1 MKLILFLFLL
11 TITNSALALSKT
23 DLDDLLSQFFLN
35 QESELNKNESPNR
48 NLSFTR
54 ISKLGTGTSTISGTI
69 TESTLAPVENY
80 LIKLIKVENGS
91 YFEVSDALTN
101 EFGAYEFSSL
111 LEGKYVVFSGTTTDE
126 YLDYLWKP
134 ANVGG
139 PVLCSGCVKQVDSQF
154 DLLVGESKSVDLVI
168 EKGGV
173 ISGNATDALLQVVSL
188 TSLAVILY
196 SENNDYQVRAI
207 EDNTAGTYIF
217 KGVPNGNYKVYLTSQ
232 VTNESLFN
240 EYIPQ
245 IYEGGEC
252 VSCIDKVKQG
262 FGENLIISNLGTITD
277 INFVL
282 RKGASI
288 EGIVVDENTLEPDYS
303 VAIVVLVNEA
313 GDAVSFAG
321 ILGFWSNEG
330 GAYKIGGLLP
340 GRYYVYTYTTVTA
353 SFNSIT
359 PFQRMLFANKPCP
372 YKNCDFTKA
381 DVIEITGNE
390 TISDID
396 FLLKLGGLIK
406 GTVIDSATGNP
417 PIMDGDLFVEVYD
430 ADENVVGGSRISP
443 NTGGE
448 YTTGGIAEGVYS
460 VKIGNTRTGESA
472 KPYIEEK
479 FDNIE
484 CVGLACDLSTG
495 NVNVVTDQQTFDID
509 FSLDKGYSI
518 SGNIIDFGLA
528 VGIGN
533 INLILYKSLENG
545 NNIKY
550 ASFTKSRNIEL
561 DELGNVAL
569 IGSYQFSGLPEGD
582 YYLVTNNG
590 SNLPFGQDNPEIHG
604 LWIDKLYGDVLCPG
618 STCDISQGTIIT
630 VNAANPSVSDIN
642 INLTEGAIISGRVFD
657 INKQIVEGININLFN
672 ATGNIIGQ
680 FKTDSNGIYQT
691 TGLITGSYYLTTSSH
706 VLWRDV
712 KYGDDLC
719 DLSCDP
725 LQGDVINLS
734 NQQQLNNIDFHLT
747 RIDGDIFINGFE

>member
-1 MKLILFLFLL
+1 MKITLLILIL
-11 TITNSALALSKT
+11 TLTNTVLAQTNSAN
-23 DLDDLLSQFFLN
+23 DDMLSQFLIDQDVGLNENNRIYKKFSLLN
-35 QESELNKNESPNR
+35 Q
-48 NLSFTR
+48 
-54 ISKLGTGTSTISGTI
+54 SKSGAGTSSISGTI
-69 TESTLAPVENY
+69 TGINLGPIENY
-80 LIKLIKVENGS
+80 TINLIKVENGS
-91 YFEVSDALTN
+91 YLSISDTLTD
-101 EFGAYEFSSL
+101 EFGTYTFSELS
-111 LEGKYVVFSGTTTDE
+111 EGKYVILTGTTTDE

-139 PVLCSGCVKQVDSQF
+139 PVLCSGCLKQVDSQF

-288 EGIVVDENTLEPDYS
+288 EGIVVDENTLTPDYS
-303 VAIVVLVNEA
+303 IGVVVLANEA
-313 GDAVSFAG
+313 GIAVSYAG
-321 ILGFWSNEG
+321 IFASTDGY
-330 GAYKIGGLLP
+330 YKIGGLLP
-340 GRYYVYTYTTVTA
+340 GRYYILASTSVTA
-353 SFNSIT
+353 SFGSIT
-359 PFQRMLFANKPCP
+359 PYQRMLFANKPCFN
-372 YKNCDFTKA
+372 YGCDYTSGN
-381 DVIEITGNE
+381 VIEISANE
-390 TISDID
+390 TITDID

-406 GTVIDSATGNP
+406 GTVTDSATGNA
-417 PIMDGDLFVEVYD
+417 PIIDRDLYIEVYD
-430 ADENVVGGSRISP
+430 ADENVVGGARVQS
-443 NTGGE
+443 NLQGE
-448 YTTGGIAEGVYS
+448 YTTGGIPEGTYS
-460 VKIGNTRTGESA
+460 VKIGNTQRGISA

-479 FDNIE
+479 FDNVQCIG
-484 CVGLACDLSTG
+484 VACDLSMG
-495 NVNVVTDQQTFDID
+495 NVNVISDQQTINVD

-518 SGNIIDFGLA
+518 SGNISDF
-528 VGIGN
+528 VSSEGIGD
-533 INLILYKSLENG
+533 INLILYKSIDNG
-545 NNIKY
+545 NTIKY

-561 DELGNVAL
+561 DDLGNTAL

-590 SNLPFGQDNPEIHG
+590 ANLPFTRSDPEIRG
-604 LWIDKLYGDVLCPG
+604 QWIDKLYGDILCPG
-618 STCDISQGTIIT
+618 STCDISQGTIIS
-630 VNAANPSVSDIN
+630 VNASIPSVSNID
-642 INLTEGAIISGRVFD
+642 INLTQGAIISGKVVD
-657 INKQIVEGININLFN
+657 INNRIIEGVSINLYTS
-672 ATGNIIGQ
+672 TGSNIGQ
-680 FKTDSNGIYQT
+680 FETDSNGIYQT
-691 TGLITGSYYLTTSSH
+691 TGLEAGSYFLTTSSH
-706 VLWRDV
+706 ELWRDV

-719 DLSCDP
+719 NMACDP
-725 LQGDVINLS
+725 LTGDVIELL
-734 NQQQLNNIDFHLT
+734 NQQQLNNIDLHLT